1 MTCKDCVSYDVCK
14 KHYNEENSA
23 LPDLFDLWLNPG
35 ICSDFKNKAD
45 VVPVEWIS
53 VKDRLPDKNG
63 KCLCAE
69 YSKAFNRHF
78 IEVLGFAKDLHKVD
92 EFEFKNKKGKSGF
105 YDYDSEWGY
114 TEYENVT
121 HWMPLPELP
130 EKEGAD
136 ND

>member
-53 VKDRLPDKNG
+53 VKDRLPENEERVLVAVDSDKSDT
-63 KCLCAE
+63 KLDTDRMI
-69 YSKAFNRHF
+69 YRQW
-78 IEVLGFAKDLHKVD
+78 VR
-92 EFEFKNKKGKSGF
+92 
-105 YDYDSEWGY
+105 WGMS
-114 TEYENVT
+114 VT
-121 HWMPLPELP
+121 HWMPLPEP
-130 EKEGAD
+130 PKKEGATD
-136 ND
+136 GK